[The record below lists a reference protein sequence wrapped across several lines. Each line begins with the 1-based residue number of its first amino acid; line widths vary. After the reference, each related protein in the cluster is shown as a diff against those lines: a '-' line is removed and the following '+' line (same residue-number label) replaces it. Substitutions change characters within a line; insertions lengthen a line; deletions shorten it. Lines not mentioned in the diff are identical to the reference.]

1 MLVNNVSL
9 SSRMREWWRQAG
21 VSIKD
26 RPWGKLTS
34 CEDDVAHLVC
44 SIYRKFF
51 FWRSSV
57 QIVFLAC
64 EDQVLVPSCLKCLRK
79 SSQNKV
85 FAVTYLHCK
94 ICLACTLY
102 EENWFRFI
110 VTTKCARND
119 NCSWFKCPYCNSLCH
134 QRLTTYHRV
143 LIKGNFMS
151 ALQDIL

>member
-9 SSRMREWWRQAG
+9 SSRMREWWLQAG
-21 VSIKD
+21 VSIKA

-34 CEDDVAHLVC
+34 CEDDFTHLVC
-44 SIYRKFF
+44 SIYRKVFL
-51 FWRSSV
+51 WRISV
-57 QIVFLAC
+57 QIVFPAC
-64 EDQVLVPSCLKCLRK
+64 ADQVLVPSCLKCLRK
-79 SSQNKV
+79 SSRNKV

-94 ICLACTLY
+94 ICLACTY
-102 EENWFRFI
+102 RSI